1 MLSISVSASTR
12 NEYTLSTSDNARD
25 GFPRGWSYDKAW
37 LFDGGQPVSVAM
49 QGGQL
54 EQGVVWG
61 EIQGHQPVHM
71 IWVGWIPDAG
81 SVKEKFGMNLPLTR
95 QPFQTGGWQRGGVIR
110 LLGLIRICKL
120 IKI

>member
-1 MLSISVSASTR
+1 MLSTSVSASTR

-25 GFPRGWSYDKAW
+25 GFPRSWSYDKAW

-61 EIQGHQPVHM
+61 EIQGHQPVRM
-71 IWVGWIPDAG
+71 IWGWMD
-81 SVKEKFGMNLPLTR
+81 
-95 QPFQTGGWQRGGVIR
+95 TGCRVSQGKVRNEIAFDQATLSDLWLAKKRGYKTARVDQDLQID
-110 LLGLIRICKL
+110 
-120 IKI
+120 